1 MALKLGELTVD
12 IGADTSDLKRA
23 GKEVDKTAGSME
35 KSFKRVGSAIVA
47 ALSFQAIKSTILL
60 ADNMNMLDARIR
72 NVTKSAKDFA
82 IVRKGVRDIAKETG
96 NSIQSIATLSQN
108 LLIAGES
115 IGASSD
121 QIVQMTSNL
130 NKLGSIG
137 GSSAEQM
144 GNAMMQFGQ
153 AMAGGIVRAEEF
165 NSIVENTPLIAQSIA
180 KGLGMTVGE
189 LRKAVIEGKVL
200 SEDVFKA
207 LEGQTDAINEKFAKM
222 PLTIQRA
229 SGMIANAFAVAVQE
243 LDNGLGTTEAIADF
257 MKDISEIIESEL
269 VPAFDAVVD
278 NVADFLFMMDQL
290 TLSTTSAADETF
302 DLAKSWELIKKF
314 LSFVVDSIVN
324 LPANLRA
331 ITTILVG
338 EVSQAFIKLSATI
351 DKVWLFISNGFVNAM
366 ATAMT
371 KVKAGFRDLIGDAQ
385 RIFGVFFAQHGARD
399 IALSFLRAA
408 ETSKQISSD
417 LTAFNEEQQAIR
429 KEQLQAEIDSI
440 NTMTEIKISA
450 SNIAIQAGL
459 DETENLKKQTAERK
473 KIREKERKAARN
485 RAAGI
490 VENANAEVK
499 IEEKKTTAKKDLQ
512 LRQEQSFS
520 KSLGTI
526 FGMEKE
532 AAIAS
537 ATLGLQ
543 SAIAKAF
550 AQKGPLAFGDIAI
563 ITAQFANLF
572 SAIKGVKGGGR
583 QAGGNVSQG
592 VLHPVNEN
600 GQPELLVQ
608 GSKQFLLSGQSGG
621 QIIPAT
627 SMRSGSGGGGINV
640 IVNNNAADLVE
651 VGEPF
656 VTQGELMISIDRAVV
671 QAVDQV
677 NTSLASGRGETF
689 DSLARGTSIT
699 RSI

>member
-1 MALKLGELTVD
+1 MPLKLGELTVD

-23 GKEVDKTAGSME
+23 GKEVNKTASGME

-47 ALSFQAIKSTILL
+47 ALSFQAIKSVILL

-72 NVTKSAKDFA
+72 NVTKSAKDFQ
-82 IVRKGVRDIAKETG
+82 IVRKGIRDIAKETG
-96 NSIQSIATLSQN
+96 NSIQSIATLAQN

-115 IGASSD
+115 IGATSD

-144 GNAMMQFGQ
+144 GNAMLQFGQ

-180 KGLGMTVGE
+180 KGMGLTVGE
-189 LRKAVIEGKVL
+189 LRKAVIEGTVL

-207 LEGQTDAINEKFAKM
+207 LEGQTDSINAKFAKM

-243 LDNGLGTTEAIADF
+243 LDTGLGVTEAIAEF
-257 MKDISEIIESEL
+257 MKDISEVIESEL
-269 VPAFDAVVD
+269 VPNIDAMVD
-278 NVADFLFMMDQL
+278 GISDFLFMMDQI
-290 TLSTTSAADETF
+290 TSSTQDAADSTF
-302 DLAKSWELIKKF
+302 DLARSWELVKNA
-314 LSFVVDSIVN
+314 LSFIAQSIIN

-331 ITTILVG
+331 ITTIVVG
-338 EVSQAFIKLSATI
+338 EVSQAFIRLSATI
-351 DKVWLFISNGFVNAM
+351 DKVWLFISNGFVDAM
-366 ATAMT
+366 TSAVT
-371 KVKAGFRDLIGDAQ
+371 KVKALFFDMIANAQ
-385 RIFGVFFAQHGARD
+385 NSFGQLFEFFGADEVAQ
-399 IALSFLRAA
+399 SFASA
-408 ETSKQISSD
+408 SESAKQTSSD
-417 LTAFNEEQQAIR
+417 LTAFNAEQLIIR
-429 KEQLQAEIDSI
+429 QEQLQAEIDSI
-440 NTMTEIKISA
+440 NANTAMKIES
-450 SNIAIQAGL
+450 SQIAIQAGL
-459 DETENLKKQTAERK
+459 DETENLKKQSAERR
-473 KIREKERKAARN
+473 KIRERERRAARN
-485 RAAGI
+485 KAAGI
-490 VENANAEVK
+490 TKSATNEVK
-499 IEEKKTTAKKDLQ
+499 INQKKSQSLKDIQ
-512 LRQEQSFS
+512 LKQEQSFS
-520 KSLGTI
+520 NSLGVI

-550 AQKGPLAFGDIAI
+550 AQKGTLAFGDIAV

-572 SAIKGVKGGGR
+572 SAIKGIKGGGR
-583 QAGGNVSQG
+583 QTGGNVSQG

-627 SMRSGSGGGGINV
+627 SMRAGGSGGGLNV
-640 IVNNNAADLVE
+640 TVNNNASDLVE
-651 VGEPF
+651 VSEPF
-656 VTQGELMISIDRAVV
+656 VTQGELMIEINRAVID
-671 QAVDQV
+671 AVGQV

-689 DSLARGTSIT
+689 DSLVQGSSIT

>member
-23 GKEVDKTAGSME
+23 GKEVNKTASSME

-47 ALSFQAIKSTILL
+47 ALSFQAIKSVILL

-72 NVTKSAKDFA
+72 NVTKSAKDFQ
-82 IVRKGVRDIAKETG
+82 IVRKGIRDIARETG

-115 IGASSD
+115 IGATSD

-144 GNAMMQFGQ
+144 GNAMLQFGQ

-180 KGLGMTVGE
+180 KGLGLTVGE

-207 LEGQTDAINEKFAKM
+207 LEGQTDSINKKFAAM

-243 LDNGLGTTEAIADF
+243 LDTGLGVTESIAGF
-257 MKDISEIIESEL
+257 MKDISEVIESRL
-269 VPAFDAVVD
+269 VPGIDSIVD
-278 NVADFLFMMDQL
+278 GVSDFLFMLDQL
-290 TLSTTSAADETF
+290 TQSTQDVADSTF
-302 DLAKSWELIKKF
+302 DLARSWELVKNFIEF
-314 LSFVVDSIVN
+314 ALQSIIN
-324 LPANLRA
+324 LPANIKGIIVIVIGEFDQLFIRITAFANKFILFFEEGMTRA
-331 ITTILVG
+331 IASIKASFFEFIGGVRAGLSGIFEFFGADEFAEALRDSADQAKEIAVG
-338 EVSQAFIKLSATI
+338 
-351 DKVWLFISNGFVNAM
+351 ISENEAEQVAI
-366 ATAMT
+366 
-371 KVKAGFRDLIGDAQ
+371 RQDLIDQ
-385 RIFGVFFAQHGARD
+385 
-399 IALSFLRAA
+399 
-408 ETSKQISSD
+408 
-417 LTAFNEEQQAIR
+417 
-429 KEQLQAEIDSI
+429 EIESI
-440 NTMTEIKISA
+440 NAITEIKIEA
-450 SNIAIQAGL
+450 SQMAIQAGL
-459 DETENLKKQTAERK
+459 DETEGLKQQTAERR
-473 KIREKERKAARN
+473 KIREKERKDARN

-490 VENANAEVK
+490 EKTGKK
-499 IEEKKTTAKKDLQ
+499 IIEDDKKKKDALNFNLSDAQ
-512 LRQEQSFS
+512 
-520 KSLGTI
+520 KT
-526 FGMEKE
+526 
-532 AAIAS
+532 AS
-537 ATLGLQ
+537 ALEQAGIVDNRTAAAAQIGI
-543 SAIAKAF
+543 SAGKAIAKTSELGFPAAIPF
-550 AQKGPLAFGDIAI
+550 IAQALATIA
-563 ITAQFANLF
+563 TARE
-572 SAIKGVKGGGR
+572 AIKGGGR
-583 QAGGNVSQG
+583 QTGGNVSQG

-627 SMRSGSGGGGINV
+627 SMRSGGGGGGINV
-640 IVNNNAADLVE
+640 TVNNNASDLVE
-651 VGEPF
+651 VSEPF
-656 VTQGELMISIDRAVV
+656 VTQGELMIEINRAVV
-671 QAVDQV
+671 NAVDQV
-677 NTSLASGRGETF
+677 NTSLASGRGGTF
-689 DSLARGTSIT
+689 DSLVQGSSIT